1 MPLTKE
7 EKIRDIKIED
17 VKVRFLNKSF
27 DEWEKWVGDDICMEF
42 YYDTALYYMAEA
54 LLEVEELY
62 DRQSFEKDN
71 KAKVSVEQI
80 LDSAINKVKVDSNP
94 LNIEKLKGI
103 MNPDLIN
110 KLLIKPKDKDWLLEL
125 YETNWDYKAMASQ
138 NNISESGVRKRFDRI
153 SKKVSEAT

>member
-27 DEWEKWVGDDICMEF
+27 DEWVKWTGDDDICMEF

-62 DRQSFEKDN
+62 DLQSFEKDN
-71 KAKVSVEQI
+71 KTKVSVDEVI
-80 LDSAINKVKVDSNP
+80 NNSINKVKIGGD
-94 LNIEKLKGI
+94 
-103 MNPDLIN
+103 
-110 KLLIKPKDKDWLLEL
+110 KP
-125 YETNWDYKAMASQ
+125 
-138 NNISESGVRKRFDRI
+138 
-153 SKKVSEAT
+153 